1 MRFMWSKNWIK
12 KIFNGTRLSK
22 KYKNWRYW
30 WKFFSIFLIS
40 MTARY
45 ENKIVKYLMYSRL
58 INNII
63 HCTVI
68 CVIIYPAYTM
78 KLLTQLSNSWALS
91 QTFYSISG
99 ALFYFIPP
107 ETPENQGFFVVSKG
121 YKKWEHW
128 PEMG

>member
-1 MRFMWSKNWIK
+1 
-12 KIFNGTRLSK
+12 
-22 KYKNWRYW
+22 
-30 WKFFSIFLIS
+30 
-40 MTARY
+40 
-45 ENKIVKYLMYSRL
+45 MYSRL

-68 CVIIYPAYTM
+68 CEIIYPAYTM

-107 ETPENQGFFVVSKG
+107 ETPENQGFSVVSKG
-121 YKKWEHW
+121 YKKREHW